1 MNKVNKNPLVSII
14 MPVYNGEEFIAE
26 ALQSALTQT
35 YKNLEVIVVDDC
47 STDGTYKVIS
57 TFKKKYP
64 KKLKVVKLRKNRGQ
78 GGDAAAN
85 VAFQYTKG
93 DFIARLDADDIALP
107 DRVEKQVK
115 FMLKNMQYSVVGT
128 SAHVINPEGEVVG
141 EKKMP
146 TTHKAIYRNCFV
158 YHPMINP
165 TQMFRRDHLIDK
177 KNLYLLDNPTNND
190 YLTTMKKIS
199 NGAKYYNLP
208 EKLIYYRIHDRNDS
222 LARVRRTFRN
232 SLTTRIRAVREFGYR
247 PSKRAIV
254 KFLAQ
259 IALVYVLPEKLV
271 FQIYLLVRGITKPR
285 FELVMPSFSIFA
297 RLKKVIGSS

>member
-35 YKNLEVIVVDDC
+35 YNNLEVVVVDDC
-47 STDGTYKVIS
+47 STDDTYKVIS
-57 TFKKKYP
+57 FFKKKYP
-64 KKLKVVKLRKNRGQ
+64 KKLHVIKLRKNRGK

-85 VAFQYTKG
+85 IAYQHTKG
-93 DFIARLDADDIALP
+93 EFIARLDADDIALP

-115 FMLKNMQYSVVGT
+115 FMLDNPEYSVVGT

-141 EKKMP
+141 EKKTP
-146 TTHKAIYRNCFV
+146 ITHRAIYRNCFV

-165 TQMFRRDHLIDK
+165 TQMFRREHLIDK
-177 KNLYLLDNPTNND
+177 KRLYLLDNPTNND

-199 NGAKYYNLP
+199 NGARYHNLP

-232 SLTTRIRAVREFGYR
+232 SLTTRVRAVKEFGYK
-247 PSKRAIV
+247 PSKRAIAQFF
-254 KFLAQ
+254 KF
-259 IALVYVLPEKLV
+259 
-271 FQIYLLVRGITKPR
+271 
-285 FELVMPSFSIFA
+285 IFW
-297 RLKKVIGSS
+297 